1 MLQKIQ
7 LQTPEGPGE
16 YFFVPDST
24 AYEQAK
30 EEGVIKEGMDIVYR
44 QFLVHVLPDMS
55 MLVLTKIMPMQAPMG
70 GFDPGMPNF
79 QFVVNGVPVS
89 KEQFDAAMGG
99 MRQ

>member
-1 MLQKIQ
+1 
-7 LQTPEGPGE
+7 
-16 YFFVPDST
+16 
-24 AYEQAK
+24 
-30 EEGVIKEGMDIVYR
+30 
-44 QFLVHVLPDMS
+44 MS

-99 MRQ
+99 MPQ